1 MNLLAP
7 KEFLGLTEAECVR
20 VQEELSPA
28 LEPWDRTP
36 PGDIRSVA
44 GVDLAYWQE
53 GGRELAVCCIVVLDA
68 WTGAVLEETHCAGE
82 VRFPYIPG
90 CFAFRE
96 LPLVL
101 ETASRLTEKPGLY
114 LFDGNGVLH
123 PRGLGLA
130 SHASFYL
137 NTPTAGIAKSFYQV
151 AGAVCPMPEDR
162 AGAWADITKDG
173 QILGRVL
180 RTHTGVKPV
189 YLSVGNWVSLDTVTE
204 LALRLTGKESRVPLP
219 TRLADLATHEQRGH
233 LKGTL
238 EKQEKSDIMENNAKK
253 GQAPCKK
260 GAVL

>member
-1 MNLLAP
+1 MDLLDP
-7 KEFLGLTEAECVR
+7 KEFPGLMESECVR
-20 VQEELSPA
+20 IQERLALELELWDRAPPEELQ
-28 LEPWDRTP
+28 R
-36 PGDIRSVA
+36 IA

-68 WTGAVLEETHCAGE
+68 LTGAVVEEVHRTGE

-101 ETASRLTEKPGLY
+101 EAASRLTEKPGLY

-137 NTPTAGIAKSFYQV
+137 NAPTAGIAKRCYQIE
-151 AGAVCPMPEDR
+151 GAVCPIPADR
-162 AGAWADITKDG
+162 CGAWADITKDG
-173 QILGRVL
+173 RVLGRVL
-180 RTHTGVKPV
+180 RTHAGVKPV
-189 YLSVGNWVSLDTVTE
+189 YLSAGNWVSLDTVTE
-204 LALRLTGKESRVPLP
+204 LALRLTGKESHIPLP
-219 TRLADLATHEQRGH
+219 TRLADLATHQQRRR
-233 LKGTL
+233 LKEAL
-238 EKQEKSDIMENNAKK
+238 ENQEKSVIMEDNVKK
-253 GQAPCKK
+253 GQLPCRK